1 MICWFSAT
9 RVQKELRR
17 STAGRKAAMLPK
29 FRSTAESSCVEL
41 RVPPSTTCSPMW
53 MGLFSAPQWTVIC
66 SQIKC
71 TQEFL
76 ISPFFL
82 VWIFL
87 FGRCSDS
94 HIILLS
100 GRSECLRHF
109 HTLRT
114 VEETDK
120 PYSHPSSNPSH
131 RYFNTLEEIVVKG
144 TISR

>member
-1 MICWFSAT
+1 M
-9 RVQKELRR
+9 RKVQFNLSFLRR
-17 STAGRKAAMLPK
+17 QHRRTTVGEIEAPVPVD
-29 FRSTAESSCVEL
+29 EHN
-41 RVPPSTTCSPMW
+41 VPPSTTCSPMW

-71 TQEFL
+71 TQELL

-87 FGRCSDS
+87 FDRCSDS